1 MKMQSISSFSF
12 ASAVGTAGLAFAGML
27 ACGGGKSTPPPV
39 VYATG
44 LDYTDPSD
52 TGGYRF
58 VKDTA
63 STPTKLVLAL
73 RGPASETGRGVSF
86 SIMSDATKAT
96 FAKVD
101 QADSEYAQN
110 AAFDLGATDP
120 KLFKGIVDGN
130 ALKVS
135 VAQKGTT
142 ATAKPLGNALVRIA
156 LEIKPNIVQNTNI
169 TFTASDA
176 KALPASGGSQSINI
190 AVGTLV
196 AK

>member
-1 MKMQSISSFSF
+1 MKKTIISLT
-12 ASAVGTAGLAFAGML
+12 SATLALGFL
-27 ACGGGKSTPPPV
+27 ACGGSKSTPPPV

-44 LDYTDPSD
+44 LDYTDPSG
-52 TGGYRF
+52 TGYRF
-58 VKDTA
+58 VKDAA

-86 SIMSDATKAT
+86 SITSDATKAA
-96 FAKVD
+96 FAKVG

-110 AAFDLGATDP
+110 MAFELGATDP
-120 KLFKGIVDGN
+120 KLFKGVVDGN
-130 ALKVS
+130 ALRVS
-135 VAQKGTT
+135 IAQKGAT
-142 ATAKPLGNALVRIA
+142 ATAKPLGDALVRIA

-176 KALPASGGSQSINI
+176 KALPASGGSQPITI